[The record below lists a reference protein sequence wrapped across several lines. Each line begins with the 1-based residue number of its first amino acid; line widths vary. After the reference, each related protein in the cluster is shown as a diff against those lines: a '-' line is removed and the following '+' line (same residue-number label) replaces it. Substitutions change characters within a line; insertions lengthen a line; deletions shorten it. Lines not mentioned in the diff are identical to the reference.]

1 MTVNLVTGF
10 DKVYEII
17 KESIEAEIVEN
28 GLLEDVETFIPVYTN
43 EEHVDEPV
51 VWMHQ
56 LQTRVGRQADISG
69 TMELTT
75 PFQFNCAVYEQEI
88 EDANKATQNLANRVG
103 LSILKNWQ
111 TIQMQKLP
119 GQRMIT
125 GITFETYYPLGTIQ
139 VNGKSER
146 LPVTGLVLNVKH
158 LVNWQ
163 MCCRNLQNNDNE
175 EVNDGE

>member
-17 KESIEAEIVEN
+17 KESIEAEITTD

-75 PFQFNCAVYEQEI
+75 PFQFNCAVYEPEI

-111 TIQMQKLP
+111 TIQMSKLP
-119 GQRMIT
+119 GERMIT

-146 LPVTGLVLNVKH
+146 LPVTGLVLNIKH
-158 LVNWQ
+158 KVNWL
-163 MCCRNLQNNDNE
+163 MCCRNLQNNNQGD
-175 EVNDGE
+175 

>member
-75 PFQFNCAVYEQEI
+75 PFQFNCAVYEPEI

-103 LSILKNWQ
+103 LAILKNWQ
-111 TIQMQKLP
+111 TIQMSKTP
-119 GQRMIT
+119 GERMIT

-146 LPVTGLVLNVKH
+146 LPVTGLVLNIKH
-158 LVNWQ
+158 KVNWL
-163 MCCRNLQNNDNE
+163 MCCRNLNNDNQG
-175 EVNDGE
+175 D

>member
-17 KESIEAEIVEN
+17 KESIEAEITTD

-56 LQTRVGRQADISG
+56 LQTRVGRQADISQ
-69 TMELTT
+69 TMELIT
-75 PFQFNCAVYEQEI
+75 PFQFNCAVYESEI
-88 EDANKATQNLANRVG
+88 ETANSETQNLANRVG

-111 TIQMQKLP
+111 TIQAQKLP
-119 GQRMIT
+119 GQRMIS

-146 LPVTGLVLNVKH
+146 LPVTGLVLNVRH
-158 LVNWQ
+158 IVNWI
-163 MCCRNLQNNDNE
+163 MCCRTLNNDNQG
-175 EVNDGE
+175 D

>member
-1 MTVNLVTGF
+1 MTVSLVTGF

-17 KESIEAEIVEN
+17 KESIEAEICTD
-28 GLLEDVETFIPVYTN
+28 GLLEDVETFIPIYTE

-56 LQTRVGRQADISG
+56 LQTRVGRQADISQ
-69 TMELTT
+69 TMELIT
-75 PFQFNCAVYEQEI
+75 PFQFNCAVYEPEI
-88 EDANKATQNLANRVG
+88 EDANSSTQNLANRVG

-163 MCCRNLQNNDNE
+163 MCCRNLNNNTQGD
-175 EVNDGE
+175 